1 VSGKSK
7 VGWAAVD
14 DFSLIRTDGCML
26 KPSGAQPSSTTP
38 TSTHPQESGTFHL
51 YILNGTL
58 KTF

>member
-1 VSGKSK
+1 MSGKSK

-38 TSTHPQESGTFHL
+38 TSTTPHGGMFH
-51 YILNGTL
+51 
-58 KTF
+58 F